1 MVSVNYK
8 EFRKYSDK
16 SLPEAKGHISEFLKL
31 KLGSIS
37 YVGFTQESDVYN
49 DTINAID
56 LFVNI
61 PKIKVSHRARQKY
74 GDITDITIKTKS
86 QNPEIKSEY
95 DKLLNFSLGNISPW
109 FYFYC
114 FYDEEKN
121 NISRYIIYD
130 LRKLI
135 RLPEFKDK
143 SIFTYSSDRFN
154 TKDGGSFFNCITVE
168 KLIEHRVILADWSKG
183 NKDVKYYI

>member
-16 SLPEAKGHISEFLKL
+16 SLPEAKEHISKFFNQGLYKISLVEFIK
-31 KLGSIS
+31 
-37 YVGFTQESDVYN
+37 ESGKYD

-61 PKIKVSHRARQKY
+61 PEFKISHRARKKY
-74 GDITDITIKTKS
+74 GDIIDITIKTRS
-86 QNPEIKSEY
+86 QNPEVKSEY
-95 DKLLNFSLGNISPW
+95 EKLLEFSSLNKSW

-114 FYDEEKN
+114 FYDEEKD

-143 SIFTYSSDRFN
+143 SIFAYPTDKFN
-154 TKDGGSFFNCITVE
+154 TKDGGSHFNCITVN
-168 KLIEHRVILADWSKG
+168 KLIEKGVILADWSKG
-183 NKDVKYYI
+183 EGEAKYYI

>member
-1 MVSVNYK
+1 MVNNSYK

-16 SLPEAKGHISEFLKL
+16 SLPEAKEHISEFLKL

-95 DKLLNFSLGNISPW
+95 DKLLNFSLGNTSPW

-143 SIFTYSSDRFN
+143 SIFAYSFDRFN
-154 TKDGGSFFNCITVE
+154 TKDGGSSFNCITVE
-168 KLIEHRVILADWSKG
+168 KLIEYKVILADWSKG
-183 NKDVKYYI
+183 NKEVKYYI